1 MDIDYDDVTMA
12 IIDGLVMTP
21 THCAYDGCTQDL
33 QNARGGA
40 FCAEHERSYGDKCRI
55 RDCRGTKVA
64 NTQACQRHQPEWRKY
79 KLDHSRSTLSG
90 VRRMLQRPEELN
102 AWQPGL
108 RQNFQ
113 PHDNNENAEIPRKN
127 YFGPGKFYCVETIT
141 KPCGVV
147 VAWTKFDKSESPTK
161 ILNWLGSVYPTEESR
176 PNYLCID
183 KGCQVLR
190 TSIMNGTWDLW
201 KRTSRITVD
210 SYHYLNHC
218 TSDYLCHKYC
228 NPAPMNGSAP
238 NLVITDVDKNGDEYL
253 KCAFNTQACEQL
265 NAWLGGFDSIV
276 KRMKSG
282 NFNWFLHSM
291 LFYHT
296 NQVIQKQEQKTKIQQ
311 IVGNDDDEGEE
322 DEEMTP
328 VGHWDDDD

>member
-64 NTQACQRHQPEWRKY
+64 NTQACQCHQPEWRKY

-161 ILNWLGSVYPTEESR
+161 ILNWLGSVYPTEESQ

-190 TSIMNGTWDLW
+190 TT
-201 KRTSRITVD
+201 
-210 SYHYLNHC
+210 
-218 TSDYLCHKYC
+218 
-228 NPAPMNGSAP
+228 PMNGSAP

-253 KCAFNTQACEQL
+253 KRAFNTQACEQL

-276 KRMKSG
+276 KWMKSG

-291 LFYHT
+291 LFYYT